1 MPTEQ
6 PYFVVFYRPASRYP
20 QGTRAEV
27 SEALAALPEMKTH
40 MAYLGNAMARGDIEL
55 GAALETFDDDR
66 GPSGG
71 VLIYR
76 GMDASAL
83 KAFVDADPMV
93 RGGYEQAEIYRGHI
107 VLRGEKVR

>member
-6 PYFVVFYRPASRYP
+6 SYFVVVYRPASRYP
-20 QGTRAEV
+20 QGTREEV
-27 SEALAALPEMKTH
+27 TEALAALPEMKAH
-40 MAYLGNAMARGDIEL
+40 MTYLGNALDRGDIEL
-55 GAALETFDDDR
+55 GAALETFDHDR

-76 GMDASAL
+76 GMEASAV

-93 RGGYEQAEIYRGHI
+93 RAGYEQAEIFHGHI
-107 VLRGEKVR
+107 LLRGEKVR